1 MTRQCLLVRFR
12 EHYDKV
18 SYGEELLRKQ
28 NILERAIELKT
39 KRENQ
44 TSGKK
49 GANSQNAANSTII
62 IDTKITQLATT
73 ELFDY
78 LYSMQLLPTPLSPA
92 E

>member
-1 MTRQCLLVRFR
+1 MHVTRQCLLVRFR

-44 TSGKK
+44 TSSKK
-49 GANSQNAANSTII
+49 GGNNQNSASSTII
-62 IDTKITQLATT
+62 VDTKITQLTTT

-78 LYSMQLLPTPLSPA
+78 LYSM
-92 E
+92 